1 MCLEKVCRWLLV
13 WFPNT
18 LSSTRKQG
26 HGNKRR
32 YRHDTQA
39 RDESS
44 HGSITMRLEWT
55 LQVDVYIYMI
65 IQLFANT
72 ASSLD
77 PVCKCNPELVY
88 GLSPDL

>member
-1 MCLEKVCRWLLV
+1 MLNGMEGRMERVFMNITTRQADSNQYTVCQV
-13 WFPNT
+13 
-18 LSSTRKQG
+18 
-26 HGNKRR
+26 RR
-32 YRHDTQA
+32 
-39 RDESS
+39 EPFEL
-44 HGSITMRLEWT
+44 RLEWT

-65 IQLFANT
+65 IHLFANT